1 MRSLAPVLLAGL
13 LGGLAALAFRA
24 PERDFLLGG
33 VQVNEPDHAVW
44 VEALERS
51 GMNAVAVT
59 VYAHQGDWDSANL
72 WFDDEDPW
80 VVAEA
85 RAARARG
92 LEVVLVLRVALDH
105 AFPRNKFLWHGMIQ
119 PRTEADLDEWFRRYG
134 AFVERWASI
143 AEREGIGVVAIASEL
158 NSLTNTVPVAE
169 LPVLEEYWTNAEKVE
184 RERRRVL
191 AHREAIERRDVE
203 VRGFPGYESL
213 AAYLVDRDRAHA
225 EWAKQVAWAGEP
237 DALER
242 VNARRRLLAGH
253 WSGIVER
260 ARAAFPGTLT
270 YAANFDQY
278 EFVSFWDRLDAIGIN
293 AYFPLRRHSLEGLGE
308 EDLRAHLTA
317 GWSRVLSGL
326 DAFRARRG
334 LGDRPVL
341 FTELGYVRRANSTIQ
356 PWAASGFSVLPSR
369 GGERL
374 MIWEEQPPSRR
385 ERALA
390 LAALYDAHLAR
401 GGEPLAGILYWKLTT
416 DPGHEAIEPFALVLG
431 DGARP
436 DGASEPDPLLAEMT
450 RFTRRLPF
458 DLWKRGV
465 AERWRE
471 WTRRSDAA
479 DGTESG

>member
-1 MRSLAPVLLAGL
+1 MRVFAPVLLAAL
-13 LGGLAALAFRA
+13 LGGLAALGRGG
-24 PERDFLLGG
+24 PEREFLLGG
-33 VQVNEPDHAVW
+33 IQVNEPDHAVW
-44 VEALERS
+44 AETLERS

-72 WFDDEDPW
+72 WYDEEEPW

-119 PRTEADLDEWFRRYG
+119 PRSEDDLDEWFRRYG
-134 AFVERWASI
+134 AFVARWAEI
-143 AEREGIGVVAIASEL
+143 AEREGIGVLAVASEL

-169 LPVLEEYWTNAEKVE
+169 LPVLEEYWTHAEKVE

-191 AHREAIERRDVE
+191 AHAETIEARNLS
-203 VRGFPGYESL
+203 VRGNPGYESL
-213 AAYLVDRDRAHA
+213 EGYLGDRDRAHV
-225 EWAKQVAWAGEP
+225 EWAEQTTWLGEP

-242 VNARRRLLAGH
+242 INARRALLA
-253 WSGIVER
+253 ER
-260 ARAAFPGTLT
+260 WAEVIEGARAAYSGTLT

-293 AYFPLRRHSLEGLGE
+293 AYFPLRRWALAGLGE
-308 EDLRAHLTA
+308 EDLLAHLTA

-326 DAFRARRG
+326 ESFRAARG

-369 GGERL
+369 QGERL
-374 MIWEEQPPSRR
+374 MVWEEQPPSRR

-390 LAALYDAHLAR
+390 LRALYDAHLAR

-416 DPGHEAIEPFALVLG
+416 DPGHEEIEPFALVIG
-431 DGARP
+431 EKARA
-436 DGASEPDPLLAEMT
+436 GEAGEPDPLLAEMT

-458 DLWKRGV
+458 DLWKRRL

-471 WTRRSDAA
+471 LWHGSAA
-479 DGTESG
+479 AA